1 MAAVSFTYFA
11 DKKHPKHRI
20 NRTGG
25 CSSGYTVT
33 LDSTGSSYQPD
44 TAGDYVEVC
53 ADDGKPIFRYN
64 SILKYFIT
72 HFEASLLLIKCH
84 CCYT

>member
-1 MAAVSFTYFA
+1 MSPIFFYLNGSCLFTYFA
-11 DKKHPKHRI
+11 DIKHRKHRI

-44 TAGDYVEVC
+44 TAGDYEEVC
-53 ADDGKPIFRYN
+53 SDDGKPIFRYIMYMN
-64 SILKYFIT
+64 FKLKY
-72 HFEASLLLIKCH
+72 
-84 CCYT
+84 YMNW